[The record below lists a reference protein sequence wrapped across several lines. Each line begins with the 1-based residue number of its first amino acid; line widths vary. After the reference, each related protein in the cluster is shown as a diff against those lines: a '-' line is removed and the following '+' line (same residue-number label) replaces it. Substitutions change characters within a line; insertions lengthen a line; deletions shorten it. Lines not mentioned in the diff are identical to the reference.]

1 MESASP
7 WLQPVLVWFIVGLV
21 LLLIEFANPGVIVI
35 FFGIGAWIV
44 ALLTLFFDI
53 SLNAQLVIFLLIS
66 IVLLASLRRW
76 FTRLFRERLTQNA
89 PETPAEDEFVGK
101 RAIVTKSITPEVNG
115 RVEFRGSTWDA
126 EAEEHIETGTPVTV
140 TGKIN
145 ITLIVKK
152 LQQM

>member
-7 WLQPVLVWFIVGLV
+7 WLQPALVWFIVGLV

-53 SLNAQLVIFLLIS
+53 SLNAQLVIF
-66 IVLLASLRRW
+66 LASLRRW

-126 EAEEHIETGTPVTV
+126 EAEEHIETGTPVTI